1 MNPFNWMTDENSAI
15 PKHRQI
21 YDFFMGK
28 ISSGEWHIGRKM
40 PTQMELAKAFGV
52 NRSTIVEAFDALKAE
67 GLIESRSSAGT
78 VIVNNTWSILTSSAP
93 PDWERYVSTGTH
105 KPNLNIIKIINE
117 LEEDTG
123 VIRLGA
129 GELARDMYPGD
140 FMQEVYGKLLRDM
153 KYMGYEEPKG
163 VLALREEVC
172 RYLGTQ
178 GIITQPSKVLI
189 VSGALQA
196 LHLVSIGILHRGS
209 TVLVEKPSYLK
220 SLSLFESAGINLK
233 GLEMDKSGVLPA
245 QIVRNCTTKKPELLY
260 TIPCF
265 HNPTGVLMQEK
276 RRIEI
281 LETCERERLAI
292 IEDDTYRELWL
303 DEKPPLPM
311 KAFDRNGAVL
321 YMGSISKTLSAGLR
335 LGWIVGSET
344 VIDRLSDIKMQT
356 DYGTSSIS
364 QWIGYE
370 FLSHGYY
377 QQFVGDI
384 RNQLRVRR
392 DLALQ
397 VLDAHFRDIA
407 TWERP
412 LGGFYIWLTLNKPV
426 PMYKLFETC
435 YKNGLIINPGNVY
448 DYSNDRNIR
457 ISYSYAALGDLE
469 KGLAAF
475 AGILKNEFQ

>member
-1 MNPFNWMTDENSAI
+1 
-15 PKHRQI
+15 
-21 YDFFMGK
+21 
-28 ISSGEWHIGRKM
+28 
-40 PTQMELAKAFGV
+40 
-52 NRSTIVEAFDALKAE
+52 
-67 GLIESRSSAGT
+67 
-78 VIVNNTWSILTSSAP
+78 
-93 PDWERYVSTGTH
+93 
-105 KPNLNIIKIINE
+105 
-117 LEEDTG
+117 
-123 VIRLGA
+123 
-129 GELARDMYPGD
+129 
-140 FMQEVYGKLLRDM
+140 
-153 KYMGYEEPKG
+153 
-163 VLALREEVC
+163 
-172 RYLGTQ
+172 
-178 GIITQPSKVLI
+178 
-189 VSGALQA
+189 
-196 LHLVSIGILHRGS
+196 
-209 TVLVEKPSYLK
+209 
-220 SLSLFESAGINLK
+220 
-233 GLEMDKSGVLPA
+233 
-245 QIVRNCTTKKPELLY
+245 
-260 TIPCF
+260 
-265 HNPTGVLMQEK
+265 MQEK

-412 LGGFYIWLTLNKPV
+412 LGGFYIWLTLNKSV

-448 DYSNDRNIR
+448 DYSNDGNIR

-469 KGLAAF
+469 KGLAAL